1 MTLYK
6 RGRVWW
12 YEFQYEG
19 ARVRESTRTR
29 NRRAAEEI
37 EAARRAELAR
47 SGAGIVRKAPVL
59 FQNAAAAYMGEKS
72 LSVKPRTL
80 AIEAANLKH
89 LLPAFGRKHLHTLE
103 AEDVAAYQ
111 ARRLAK
117 GAAPKTVSLEVGTF
131 RAILRRGGFWS
142 TMQPNVP
149 KLRLPQS
156 PGKALSRE
164 EEKKLLSACTAS
176 RSKALPAAFLV
187 AIETGLR
194 LKELTGLTWERIDFG
209 RHELTV
215 GDSKTDAGAGRR
227 VPLSQRA
234 EATLRTWAARFPDRK
249 PEHYVFPSEHYTQKG
264 KAYDTDPSVHIGQ
277 LKVGWK
283 AAQKRAGFELRWH
296 DLRHTW
302 VTRLLES
309 GTSFPL
315 VAALAGWS
323 PATAIR
329 MAKVYGH
336 VSMGPLHEAIRRA
349 STYRPKKARRKAEEG
364 KRTPRNPPQSGLP
377 GKKSP
382 SGTSKKNAA
391 NSLN

>member
-19 ARVRESTRTR
+19 ARIRESTRTR

-47 SGAGIVRKAPVL
+47 SGAGIARKAPVL

-80 AIEAANLKH
+80 AIEAANLRH
-89 LLPAFGRKHLHTLE
+89 LLPVFGRKHLHTLE

-111 ARRLAK
+111 ARRLGK
-117 GAAPKTVSLEVGTF
+117 GAAPKTVALEVGTF

-164 EEKKLLSACTAS
+164 EEKKLLAACTAS
-176 RSKALPAAFLV
+176 RSKALPAAFIV

-194 LKELTGLTWERIDFG
+194 LKELTNLTWERVDFD
-209 RHELTV
+209 RRELTV
-215 GDSKTDAGAGRR
+215 GDSKTEAGAGRR

-234 EATLRTWAARFPDRK
+234 TAVLATWAVRFLDRK
-249 PEHYVFPSEHYTQKG
+249 PEHYVFPSERYGQNG
-264 KAYDTDPSVHIGQ
+264 KPYNTAPAAPMGQ
-277 LKVGWK
+277 LKTGWK
-283 AAQKRAGFELRWH
+283 SAQKRAQIEIRWH

-302 VTRLLES
+302 VSRLLES

-329 MAKVYGH
+329 MAKIYGH
-336 VSMGPLHEAIRRA
+336 VSMEPLREAIERA
-349 STYRPKKARRKAEEG
+349 STFRPKKARQKPAGG
-364 KRTPRNPPQSGLP
+364 KNPAQ
-377 GKKSP
+377 KSP
-382 SGTSKKNAA
+382 HSGASRKIDHPKTAKKNAA